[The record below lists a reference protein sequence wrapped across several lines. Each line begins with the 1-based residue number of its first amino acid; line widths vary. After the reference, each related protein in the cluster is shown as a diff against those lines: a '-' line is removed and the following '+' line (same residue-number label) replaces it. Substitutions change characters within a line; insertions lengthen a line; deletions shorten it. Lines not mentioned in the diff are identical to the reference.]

1 MTQDS
6 GGEQPQKTVAEL
18 LAQHGAQGGSRRRR
32 RRADDEEET
41 PRRDISDTA
50 PQAIIERV
58 QGDTPPPANRRN
70 GTPRRSGSRHDSGA
84 LPRPPRQ
91 ESGAFPRPQQDSGAM
106 PRPQQEARPQ
116 ESGAFARPAQD
127 SGALPRPQQESG
139 ALPRPQDEPPARAPR
154 SRHGAPAAENPVDP
168 PTRRVP
174 PRGRRQQPPPPA
186 APPPGALSARLDGLD
201 SDAEAPPAEPEA
213 GPPPTGGYP
222 VPPRAPRRRGGPV
235 RRPTPPKREEHTE
248 QIPVVPDEPDNG
260 PPSGYNSGYASGYA
274 SGYQSG
280 FNPRPA
286 QPPEPEPEP
295 DEPPAGLA
303 GWRQRREEAR
313 LEDTQAAMTPV
324 DDPMD
329 GPPGDPYASGQ
340 FASGRFSTGDFEAVQ
355 RPVAG
360 ELGGPAYADDFDAPP
375 RRDRGPGYDDGFD
388 TELDAEDGD
397 FAELDDPYDGV
408 AGVDELP
415 EDEASP
421 GKQWLVMGAQ
431 LALGVIGGAGVWL
444 GFNWLWGRIPAAALI
459 AALLVIVALV
469 WIVRKIRRADDMQTT
484 VLAVLVGLVVTV
496 SPAALLLLS
505 K

>member
-70 GTPRRSGSRHDSGA
+70 GAPRRSGSRHDSGA

-91 ESGAFPRPQQDSGAM
+91 DRQDSGALPRPQQDSG
-106 PRPQQEARPQ
+106 P
-116 ESGAFARPAQD
+116 
-127 SGALPRPQQESG
+127 LPRPQQESG
-139 ALPRPQDEPPARAPR
+139 ALPRPQPDEPPARAPR
-154 SRHGAPAAENPVDP
+154 GSRRSAAETPVDP

-174 PRGRRQQPPPPA
+174 TRARRQQPPPPPPPV

-201 SDAEAPPAEPEA
+201 GEAETPAAEPEP

-222 VPPRAPRRRGGPV
+222 VPPRAPRRRSGPV
-235 RRPTPPKREEHTE
+235 RRPAPPKREEHTE

-280 FNPRPA
+280 FAPRAP
-286 QPPEPEPEP
+286 QPPPQEPPFEPEPEL

-360 ELGGPAYADDFDAPP
+360 ELGGPGYGDDFDGPP
-375 RRDRGPGYDDGFD
+375 RRNRAPGYDDGFD
-388 TELDAEDGD
+388 TELDAQDGD
-397 FAELDDPYDGV
+397 FAELDDPYGGV

-415 EDEASP
+415 EEEASP

-431 LALGVIGGAGVWL
+431 LALGVVGGAGVWL
-444 GFNWLWGRIPAAALI
+444 GFNWLWGRLPAAALI
-459 AALLVIVALV
+459 AALVVIVALV
-469 WIVRKIRRADDMQTT
+469 WIVRKIRRADDIQTT

>member
-6 GGEQPQKTVAEL
+6 GSEQHQKTVAEL
-18 LAQHGAQGGSRRRR
+18 LAQHGGQGGGSRRRR
-32 RRADDEEET
+32 RRADDEEEA

-50 PQAIIERV
+50 PQAIIERI

-91 ESGAFPRPQQDSGAM
+91 DSGAL
-106 PRPQQEARPQ
+106 PRPP
-116 ESGAFARPAQD
+116 QD

-139 ALPRPQDEPPARAPR
+139 ALPRPPQQESGALPRPPQDEPPPR
-154 SRHGAPAAENPVDP
+154 RGPRRGAPEAESPVDP

-174 PRGRRQQPPPPA
+174 TRARRQQPPPP
-186 APPPGALSARLDGLD
+186 PPPQPAGPPSGGLSARLDGLD
-201 SDAEAPPAEPEA
+201 EAEAPPVEPEP
-213 GPPPTGGYP
+213 GPPPSGAYP

-235 RRPTPPKREEHTE
+235 RRPAPPTREEHTE
-248 QIPVVPDEPDNG
+248 QIPVIPDEPANG
-260 PPSGYNSGYASGYA
+260 PPSGYNSGYSSGYA

-280 FNPRPA
+280 FTPRPQQPV
-286 QPPEPEPEP
+286 QPPPPPEPEP

-303 GWRQRREEAR
+303 GWRQRRDQER

-324 DDPMD
+324 DD
-329 GPPGDPYASGQ
+329 DPIDADPAGGQ

-360 ELGGPAYADDFDAPP
+360 ELGGPAYADDFDGPP
-375 RRDRGPGYDDGFD
+375 SRTRSVEYDDGFD
-388 TELDAEDGD
+388 AELEAEVD
-397 FAELDDPYDGV
+397 ELDDPY
-408 AGVDELP
+408 AGAAGLDAV
-415 EDEASP
+415 EDRYEEASP

-431 LALGVIGGAGVWL
+431 LGLGVIGGAGVWL
-444 GFNWLWGRIPAAALI
+444 GFNWLWDRLPGAALI
-459 AALLVIVALV
+459 AALVVIVALV
-469 WIVRKIRRADDMQTT
+469 WIVWKIRRATDPQTT